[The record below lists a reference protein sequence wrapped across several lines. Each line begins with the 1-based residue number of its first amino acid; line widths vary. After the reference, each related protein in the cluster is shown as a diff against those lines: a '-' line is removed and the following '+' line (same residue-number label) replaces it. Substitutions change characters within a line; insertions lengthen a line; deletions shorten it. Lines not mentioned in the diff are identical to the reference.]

1 MSVGLSYALAS
12 MGTEPPAWRTWMDV
26 GGASLLLLFPIAMAL
41 LVPPVAGADPRRWRT
56 RQAWLVA
63 ATVVASTG
71 WLGWWAV
78 EGRPPSMHWLW
89 PAYGVTLT
97 LGIQVANRKRV
108 ESSTEGGSRPEAGFG
123 PPVRTASLAPR
134 RAEAIGPPGWAW
146 ATLAAIAFVA
156 TAAAASRLLLGT
168 ESSGEQLRAWI
179 GPGMGLLALGEV
191 ALFHVV
197 CRRFLPGEPRP
208 MDPGASPE
216 LSEQYERLTRSRA
229 TACYWLAAGMSLLLG
244 AGGVVVAWAPAE
256 GSGLVGW
263 IGAGLGVAIGLA
275 GGLLG
280 TLSSVRSMRIQDRRI
295 ELSRTPA

>member
-1 MSVGLSYALAS
+1 MSVGLSCALAS
-12 MGTEPPAWRTWMDV
+12 MDAGPPAWMTWMDV
-26 GGASLLLLFPIAMAL
+26 GGASFLLLFPITMAL
-41 LVPPVAGADPRRWRT
+41 LVPPVAGADPRRWRP

-63 ATVVASTG
+63 VTVVASAV
-71 WLGWWAV
+71 WLGWSAV

-89 PAYGVTLT
+89 PVYGVTLA

-108 ESSTEGGSRPEAGFG
+108 ESSAEGGSRPEARFG
-123 PPVRTASLAPR
+123 PSVRTASLTPR

-146 ATLAAIAFVA
+146 TTLAVIAFVA
-156 TAAAASRLLLGT
+156 TAAAASRLLVEMG
-168 ESSGEQLRAWI
+168 SSSEQLRAWI
-179 GPGMGLLALGEV
+179 GSGMGLLALGEV

-197 CRRFLPGEPRP
+197 WRRFLPGEPRP
-208 MDPGASPE
+208 MDPRASPE
-216 LSEQYERLTRSRA
+216 LSEQYERLARFRA
-229 TACYWLAAGMSLLLG
+229 MACYWMAAGMSLLLG

-256 GSGLVGW
+256 GSGLIGW
-263 IGAGLGVAIGLA
+263 IGAGLGAAIGLA